1 MNASDWWAML
11 GVEEGTFHE
20 VRFRYTD
27 GEDHEV
33 DSRNVRL
40 WIDVADVRRFE
51 RTINDPDEDCSLSLV
66 PRKPPLPEG
75 MQPAEWVGQSAVVWA
90 RLDNNR
96 QMQKLRLFDPV
107 PTLVLRHGGSVHRMA
122 IWWLSTPL
130 NVVQLE
136 RANRRIAHA
145 LGAKK
150 KWADA
155 LAYTF
160 VPGTVLR
167 NGAPGRKAVAVH
179 IEYESGGRYTLGQ
192 VVGRLP
198 DAPDPDAWREAA

>member
-1 MNASDWWAML
+1 MSPHDWWAML
-11 GVEEGTFHE
+11 SAEDGTYHE
-20 VRFRYTD
+20 VRFRYTGD
-27 GEDHEV
+27 DDV
-33 DSRNVRL
+33 DQRNVRMF
-40 WIDVADVRRFE
+40 IPVGEARRFV
-51 RTINDPDEDCSLSLV
+51 RMIDQPDEDCSVALV

-75 MQPAEWVGQSAVVWA
+75 MRPAEWVGKSTVLWA

-96 QMQKLRLFDPV
+96 QMNVMRNFNPV
-107 PTLVLRHGGSVHRMA
+107 PTVVVRHGASVHRLA

-150 KWADA
+150 KFADA
-155 LAYTF
+155 TQHVF

-167 NGAPGRKAVAVH
+167 NAAPGRKAVAVH
-179 IEYESGGRYTLGQ
+179 VEYESGGRYTLGQ
-192 VVGRLP
+192 VVGHLP
-198 DAPDPDAWREAA
+198 DAPDPDAWRDQ